1 MTVLLAANQVSTDFE
16 DYAHLSDYLKFL
28 FRENQ
33 QVIFSAVSSRFIKFL
48 IVDPLEENVIETS
61 YQVAQTL
68 VHELEKGQKIIF
80 LSPSVLSQK
89 ESANYLHLS
98 RSRR

>member
-33 QVIFSAVSSRFIKFL
+33 QVIFCC
-48 IVDPLEENVIETS
+48 
-61 YQVAQTL
+61 
-68 VHELEKGQKIIF
+68 F
-80 LSPSVLSQK
+80 LSIHQIFNS
-89 ESANYLHLS
+89 
-98 RSRR
+98 

>member
-48 IVDPLEENVIETS
+48 IARIV
-61 YQVAQTL
+61 
-68 VHELEKGQKIIF
+68 K
-80 LSPSVLSQK
+80 LS
-89 ESANYLHLS
+89 
-98 RSRR
+98 

>member
-33 QVIFSAVSSRFIKFL
+33 QVIFSAVSSRFMK
-48 IVDPLEENVIETS
+48 
-61 YQVAQTL
+61 
-68 VHELEKGQKIIF
+68 KM
-80 LSPSVLSQK
+80 
-89 ESANYLHLS
+89 
-98 RSRR
+98 